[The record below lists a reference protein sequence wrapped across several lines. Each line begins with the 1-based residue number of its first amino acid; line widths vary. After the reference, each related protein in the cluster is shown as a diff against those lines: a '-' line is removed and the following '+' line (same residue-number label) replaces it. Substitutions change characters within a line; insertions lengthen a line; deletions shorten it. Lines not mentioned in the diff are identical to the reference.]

1 MLDTLKC
8 ISKAVKSEAI
18 TRDINADERTCTIAS
33 YNPNS
38 SYDQVSWNISS
49 ELIQVEA
56 AFVRMSTLANI
67 TYLRGVW
74 QHGNDRKKVL
84 ITSVVNECFY
94 CSNMKH
100 GGAMDGDSDHLEI
113 CSRHKYAREVFTTEL
128 KIMSLMDCTS
138 VVLLIGWNPNLRHQ
152 TTKVGGTF
160 GYIAPEYYHLGKAS
174 EASDKYSFGIEVLE
188 VATGKRKCK
197 YEDSHMGLVEW
208 VWELYGAG
216 KILDAADE
224 RLDMDF
230 DGQEMERI
238 LILGLW
244 CALPIDKQ
252 RPSARE
258 APQVLKVEAQLPQ
271 LPEEMPSFMPT
282 KTAPSPV
289 HSDPPS
295 ITSSLLNGRQA

>member
-100 GGAMDGDSDHLEI
+100 GG
-113 CSRHKYAREVFTTEL
+113 
-128 KIMSLMDCTS
+128 
-138 VVLLIGWNPNLRHQ
+138 
-152 TTKVGGTF
+152 
-160 GYIAPEYYHLGKAS
+160 KAS

-258 APQVLKVEAQLPQ
+258 APQSLKLKHNYHNYLKRCLVSCPLKQHHHLFTQ
-271 LPEEMPSFMPT
+271 TRLL
-282 KTAPSPV
+282 SPPV
-289 HSDPPS
+289 F
-295 ITSSLLNGRQA
+295 